1 MTITSNCT
9 YQNCA
14 CVSKSGTAIIVINS
28 FLVKHN
34 SKHSCDSAIYHN
46 LSREIIDEF
55 CTFEHSYNTTEMP
68 SVLDRGPLIL
78 CSPQKR
84 LTCTYVSDM
93 ACFVPSHD
101 YVIVNRSI
109 L

>member
-1 MTITSNCT
+1 MCKQIWHSYYCDEL
-9 YQNCA
+9 
-14 CVSKSGTAIIVINS
+14 

-34 SKHSCDSAIYHN
+34 SKHSCDSAIYYN

-55 CTFEHSYNTTEMP
+55 CTFEHSYNTTVMP
-68 SVLDRGPLIL
+68 SVLDKGPLIL

-84 LTCTYVSDM
+84 LTCTYASDM